1 MKLKTLCL
9 ICAGLFSSSLLADH
23 HDFDRQSFQLGYERL
38 DIELDDRYE
47 VQGNNFASATYG
59 FKFTPYF
66 GIELSALIPINN
78 KETGTLFDTYRERTG
93 EGFSVDSFSDIQTD
107 TYTNSFEHDVMG
119 NISLLLDLPVNDKF
133 SFFANIGYSTGSV
146 DVRGYDFVDNTPAV
160 NLEDALVSGTECE
173 ITGIESECGQ
183 AIVEGITTYDGSG
196 FSYGA
201 GVRFSFVSNDN
212 ISIGYN
218 SYLNT
223 SDLEVSGWSVNYQ
236 WNF

>member
-1 MKLKTLCL
+1 
-9 ICAGLFSSSLLADH
+9 
-23 HDFDRQSFQLGYERL
+23 
-38 DIELDDRYE
+38 
-47 VQGNNFASATYG
+47 
-59 FKFTPYF
+59 
-66 GIELSALIPINN
+66 
-78 KETGTLFDTYRERTG
+78 
-93 EGFSVDSFSDIQTD
+93 
-107 TYTNSFEHDVMG
+107 MG